1 METDMLPTIRHSL
14 TDNVKDELMRYIRR
28 MDLSESTKLPSELT
42 IAQNLGVSRITVC
55 RVLGDLEQENVIF
68 RIHGKGTFVNPE
80 ALQIKI
86 SLNPAQEFH
95 QLIEC
100 SGHRPQVKMVR
111 MEQDLICPGIA
122 KKLALAPD
130 APLLRTEKVY
140 YADEEPAILCFNYF
154 SRAVFAEIPSWEE
167 FENTSAFF
175 LLRER
180 AGRVMMRDRI
190 EMEAKEIS
198 ELLPLTDQVKH
209 FNCKALLQFDT
220 INYDQNNQ
228 PAMYGLCY
236 YNTNF
241 IRFNLLRNQNIY

>member
-1 METDMLPTIRHSL
+1 MLPTIRHSL

-42 IAQNLGVSRITVC
+42 IAQNLGVSRITDC

-95 QLIEC
+95 QLIER

>member
-1 METDMLPTIRHSL
+1 MKK
-14 TDNVKDELMRYIRR
+14 NVKKALI
-28 MDLSESTKLPSELT
+28 LFCLT
-42 IAQNLGVSRITVC
+42 IGFIGAFGLISDHFNKSEEAVEVVSEKVLVPGGQSVGIRMNVKGVLV
-55 RVLGDLEQENVIF
+55 VGLEEIETENSVVSP
-68 RIHGKGTFVNPE
+68 GYDAG
-80 ALQIKI
+80 LQIGDI
-86 SLNPAQEFH
+86 ILSVNGQE
-95 QLIEC
+95 
-100 SGHRPQVKMVR
+100 
-111 MEQDLICPGIA
+111 
-122 KKLALAPD
+122 
-130 APLLRTEKVY
+130 VY

>member
-55 RVLGDLEQENVIF
+55 RVLGDLEQGNVIF

-95 QLIEC
+95 QLIER

>member
-1 METDMLPTIRHSL
+1 MLPTIRHSL

-55 RVLGDLEQENVIF
+55 RVLGDLEQGNVIF

-95 QLIEC
+95 QLIER

>member
-1 METDMLPTIRHSL
+1 M
-14 TDNVKDELMRYIRR
+14 
-28 MDLSESTKLPSELT
+28 
-42 IAQNLGVSRITVC
+42 
-55 RVLGDLEQENVIF
+55 IF

-95 QLIEC
+95 QLIER